1 MTRRHCN
8 GANGESFAP
17 LTPVF
22 DTGSHFRLG
31 ASDWGVIFRGSHS
44 NLRHREDIQEVFFY
58 FFFIFFYFFYFLF
71 FKIIICN
78 NARDTQIA
86 KNANASVH
94 PVITITGTKVIQM
107 T

>member
-1 MTRRHCN
+1 MSLINCIVLYLV
-8 GANGESFAP
+8 P
-17 LTPVF
+17 CC
-22 DTGSHFRLG
+22 
-31 ASDWGVIFRGSHS
+31 
-44 NLRHREDIQEVFFY
+44 FF
-58 FFFIFFYFFYFLF
+58 
-71 FKIIICN
+71 IIICN

>member
-1 MTRRHCN
+1 MKVN
-8 GANGESFAP
+8 Y
-17 LTPVF
+17 
-22 DTGSHFRLG
+22 
-31 ASDWGVIFRGSHS
+31 IHS
-44 NLRHREDIQEVFFY
+44 FFY
-58 FFFIFFYFFYFLF
+58 IFLF
-71 FKIIICN
+71 FIIICN

>member
-1 MTRRHCN
+1 MGQCKHKPCTRFSNAELH
-8 GANGESFAP
+8 G
-17 LTPVF
+17 
-22 DTGSHFRLG
+22 TGRF
-31 ASDWGVIFRGSHS
+31 
-44 NLRHREDIQEVFFY
+44 FFY
-58 FFFIFFYFFYFLF
+58 FFFIFFFFIFFIFYFF
-71 FKIIICN
+71 IIICN